1 MTLPSELKALEYNNI
16 IAGAIEGALEMIN
29 CTVEVSCE
37 KDVLRGDTRTELKML
52 LIDNRN
58 EEFPWKDD

>member
-1 MTLPSELKALEYNNI
+1 
-16 IAGAIEGALEMIN
+16 
-29 CTVEVSCE
+29 VEVSCE